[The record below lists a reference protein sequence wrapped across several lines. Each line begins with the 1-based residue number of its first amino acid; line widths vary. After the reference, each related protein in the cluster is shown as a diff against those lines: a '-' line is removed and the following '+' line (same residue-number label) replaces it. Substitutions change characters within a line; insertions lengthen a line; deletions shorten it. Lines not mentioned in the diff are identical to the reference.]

1 MYYGA
6 AYGAHLLKNLDV
18 PRGVEYRKL
27 RGIPGLAW
35 AARRSFLNQIG
46 MLAYFLI
53 SSFQRFALH
62 TIFAT
67 SFFRYTK
74 NVVYAQVVFMT
85 KWSLVVAVILSQWD
99 LSVLDSSSRTTSRH
113 RWKLMFSLG
122 LILFP
127 RKQQARWTSC
137 KTSSLTGQLDCR
149 YEPTLSR

>member
-1 MYYGA
+1 MGQRTVHTCLKIWMFHEVWSTA
-6 AYGAHLLKNLDV
+6 SCEVFPVWRGRRGDLSSTKSVCWLIFSFHLFNGSPSILFS
-18 PRGVEYRKL
+18 R
-27 RGIPGLAW
+27 
-35 AARRSFLNQIG
+35 Q
-46 MLAYFLI
+46 
-53 SSFQRFALH
+53 
-62 TIFAT
+62 
-67 SFFRYTK
+67 FFFVTQK
-74 NVVYAQVVFMT
+74 NVVYAQAVFMT